1 MTQDIRSV
9 LLLLRSVMQY
19 VALVLIVT
27 ATIGLVGY
35 TMASALGYAPWLSMP
50 LSFGGTVFP
59 QAGIAVQIALAV
71 LALSLC
77 FYLPANGRMMALE
90 KSHRSFHIGMQDVA
104 KAYHAAH
111 AADRK
116 GLFNLRSEF
125 DSVRERIAFL
135 REHPDLGAL
144 EPSVI
149 EVAAQMSHLSREL
162 ATVYSDQNVAR
173 AKDFLLQRQ
182 HEIEAFTSRIDR
194 AKLVTSEL
202 RVWIDKV
209 EIEEAV
215 ADAQLARLCDELTSI
230 LPELPADTEE
240 MLRQEAETHRTE
252 TPEIEIEHPAK
263 APQAEPPLRV
273 AASVAAA
280 AANDKVTPLSLE
292 RAAE

>member
-1 MTQDIRSV
+1 MTQDIRSA

-19 VALVLIVT
+19 AALALIIT
-27 ATIGLVGY
+27 STIGLVGY
-35 TMASALGYAPWLSMP
+35 TMASALGLVPWLSMP
-50 LSFGGTVFP
+50 LTFGETVLP
-59 QAGIAVQIALAV
+59 QAGIAVQIAVTV
-71 LALSLC
+71 LALCLC
-77 FYLPANGRMMALE
+77 FYLPANGRMLALE

-104 KAYHAAH
+104 RAYHAAH
-111 AADRK
+111 AADRR

-135 REHPDLGAL
+135 RQHPDLGSL

-182 HEIEAFTSRIDR
+182 QEIEAFTTRIDR
-194 AKLVTSEL
+194 AKQVTSEL

-230 LPELPADTEE
+230 LPELPNDTEE
-240 MLRQEAETHRTE
+240 ALRHEADSHRGDA
-252 TPEIEIEHPAK
+252 PDIVIEQPAT
-263 APQAEPPLRV
+263 APQPEMPRPV
-273 AASVAAA
+273 VASVAPAA
-280 AANDKVTPLSLE
+280 KNDKVTPLPLE